1 MISKNVLKDPKVVWY
16 LGEIA
21 RIDIQIKELQLKR
34 NQLQTEMGRVAKNS
48 SYGS

>member
-16 LGEIA
+16 SGEIT

-34 NQLQTEMGRVAKNS
+34 NQLQREMGRVAKKS
-48 SYGS
+48 SYGN